1 MKNFLLGAL
10 CAIALVTLVAAV
22 YLGAGFLEVAADAK
36 PSAFETIL
44 MTSSVH
50 ASVRRHAPA
59 ERSPL
64 SDSDATVIAGGKLY
78 QDDCAGCHGA
88 PGQPPSDFGLSF
100 YPQAPQFP
108 RVGTQYSEA
117 EVHWVAKHGIRMSGM
132 FPQSHY
138 SDSDLWRL
146 AAFISRVQHL
156 PPPIVKAIQPL
167 PPGETR

>member
-1 MKNFLLGAL
+1 MKNFILGAL
-10 CAIALVTLVAAV
+10 YAIALVALVAVV
-22 YLGAGFLEVAADAK
+22 YLGFGFLEVAADAR
-36 PSAFETIL
+36 PSAFEAIL

-50 ASVRRHAPA
+50 ASVRRHAPK

-64 SDSDATVIAGGKLY
+64 ADSDATVISGGKLY
-78 QDDCAGCHGA
+78 LDDCVGCHGA

-100 YPQAPQFP
+100 YPPAPQFP

-117 EVHWVAKHGIRMSGM
+117 ELHWVAKHGIRMSGM

-156 PPPIVKAIQPL
+156 PPPIAKAFQPV
-167 PPGETR
+167 PTGETR